1 MCFGPGRGG
10 AHYNSVMTH
19 DAGREQLAGDLSQV
33 DHATMRLRAS
43 IAPLSDVEVQLP
55 SLLPGWTIGH
65 CLTHIARNADGI
77 DNLVQWA
84 LTDVRT
90 SMYPSMESRDADIGR
105 GANRSAD
112 VLRDDIASSAERLA
126 TAMGALADADSDA
139 LQRLVIFGA
148 PPPSTPP
155 NTPAH
160 ELGFARWREV
170 TIHHADLGL
179 ADFSYGDFDNTF
191 VARTLA
197 FIEARSGTVS
207 VTGPAVDVLTWR
219 LGRGTPSS
227 VLDEYGNPPGV
238 PPAW

>member
-1 MCFGPGRGG
+1 
-10 AHYNSVMTH
+10 MTNE
-19 DAGREQLAGDLSQV
+19 AGREQLTRDLSQV
-33 DHATMRLRAS
+33 DQATMRLQDS
-43 IAPLSDVEVQLP
+43 IAPLSDVDVHLP

-77 DNLVQWA
+77 ANLVQWA
-84 LTDVRT
+84 VTGVRT
-90 SMYPSMESRDADIGR
+90 PMYPSMESRDADIAQ

-112 VLRDDIASSAERLA
+112 VLRNDIASSAQRLA
-126 TAMGALADADSDA
+126 SVMSTLVNADSEA

-179 ADFSYGDFDNTF
+179 ADFGYADFDEAF

-197 FIEARSGTVS
+197 FIEARSGTAS

-227 VLDEYGNPPGV
+227 VLDEHGNPPGV